1 MKASEAIKK
10 GLDFFARQEE
20 TFKVNLL
27 RVSAQNF
34 FLTLTQQY
42 QSLYIVGLG
51 ATPFQLGVVNG
62 IGGVAAAAAA
72 APTGWLADKHGIRRI
87 LLVATSLL
95 AVGTL
100 IFALAPDWILIIPA
114 IFAVTLALRMAMT
127 LCPVVCGSCLRDEE
141 RATGMQICDTLSAIP
156 RLFSPILAAFI
167 ITEFG
172 GIGVDGVRPLYYLQS
187 LGLCLVLML
196 ILRWFK
202 NPEKRR
208 SRGKVSS
215 FLDGLRQINAEGWTV
230 RKWVVYLSLS
240 TIPFSI
246 NTVYLPLFAAEVKL
260 ADQFIL
266 GGMGAASTLVP
277 LLFSIPVGRLADT
290 LGRKRMIYIM
300 SPIYWLSILLL
311 IYAPDPTMLIVS
323 GVLQGF
329 YMVTAVTQ
337 GAMTAE
343 LVPTDLLGRWYG
355 ILGFFRGLV
364 MMLTPIVSGIV
375 WSAIGPEYV
384 FLFMIL
390 TELSKMIILVTMPE
404 TLGNRD

>member
-1 MKASEAIKK
+1 VKASEAIKK
-10 GLDFFARQEE
+10 GVGFFSRQEK

-27 RVSAQNF
+27 RVSGQNF

-62 IGGVAAAAAA
+62 IGGVAAATAA
-72 APTGWLADKHGIRRI
+72 APTGWLADKYGIRRI
-87 LLVATSLL
+87 LLFATSLL

-100 IFALAPDWILIIPA
+100 IFALAPDWTLIIPA
-114 IFAVTLALRMAMT
+114 IFILTLALRMAMT
-127 LCPVVCGSCLRDEE
+127 VCPVVCGSCLRDEE
-141 RATGMQICDTLSAIP
+141 RATGMQICDTLSALP
-156 RLFSPILAAFI
+156 RLVSPLLAAFI
-167 ITEFG
+167 VTEFG
-172 GIGVDGVRPLYYLQS
+172 GIGVGGVRPLYYLQF
-187 LGLCLVLML
+187 LGLCLVFML
-196 ILRWFK
+196 VLRWFT
-202 NPEKRR
+202 NPKRR
-208 SRGKVSS
+208 RTKGNVSS

-230 RKWVVYLSLS
+230 RKWIVYLSLS

-277 LLFSIPVGRLADT
+277 LLLSIPVGRLADT
-290 LGRKRMIYIM
+290 FGRKKMIYIM
-300 SPIYWLSILLL
+300 SPIYWSSILLL
-311 IYAPDPTMLIVS
+311 IYAPNPRMLIVS

-355 ILGFFRGLV
+355 ILGFFRGLI
-364 MMLTPIVSGIV
+364 MMLTPLFSGVI

-384 FLFMIL
+384 FFFMIL
-390 TELSKMIILVTMPE
+390 TELSKMTILVTMPE
-404 TLGNRD
+404 TLRNRD